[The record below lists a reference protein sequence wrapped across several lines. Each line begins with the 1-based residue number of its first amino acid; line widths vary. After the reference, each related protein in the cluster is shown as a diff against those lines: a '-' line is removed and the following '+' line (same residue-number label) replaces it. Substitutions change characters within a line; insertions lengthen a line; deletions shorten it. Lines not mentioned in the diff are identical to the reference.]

1 MARPSTD
8 AVLHGNEELPAEP
21 QQTLPAASPS
31 PLQEKVAEPA
41 PARSAEQIPPVAAAN
56 VAAVQTNGC
65 TGSAPEKTDSQEGG
79 TNPSQQ
85 LGAVSTPNGE
95 VHASPTPDGMP
106 AVQREVEAAATTLK
120 GLKDISAT
128 QTLEY
133 PAALPLQGQSA
144 GASEAA
150 GPSQPP
156 QQSAGASEATG
167 PSHPPQHSAAPSDAA
182 GPSQVPHQSAE
193 AAGPSQPEAAA
204 EPQPSHEEGGA
215 TPEMIAA
222 VNEKYHLNE
231 PYKVSCSML
240 SWSHHIA
247 Q

>member
-8 AVLHGNEELPAEP
+8 AVLHGNGELPAEP

-95 VHASPTPDGMP
+95 VHAPPAPDGMP

-156 QQSAGASEATG
+156 QQSAGASEA
-167 PSHPPQHSAAPSDAA
+167 A

-240 SWSHHIA
+240 S
-247 Q
+247 